1 MHPDQ
6 NGVVEKT
13 GFGRRGSVNIR
24 GMKSSTGEITS
35 APFGAA
41 PDGKPVN
48 LYTLRNASG
57 VEVRLTNY
65 GGIVTSWLV
74 PDRRGKLGD
83 VVLGYDNLE
92 GYLKATPYFGALIGR
107 CGNRIANAR
116 FTLNG
121 VTRQLAA
128 NNGPNT
134 LHGGLRGF
142 DKVVWEAK
150 PLLAADGP
158 ALELRY
164 LSPDGEEGFP
174 GNLRVQAMH
183 TLTRDNGLRLDFT
196 ATTDQDTVV
205 NLTHHSYFNLAGRGD
220 VLGHFAQINADQFTP
235 VDSTL
240 IPTGR
245 LQPVAGTPFDFRQ
258 PTAIGARIEEKDE
271 QLKFGG
277 GYDHNWVPNK
287 APNQLGVVA
296 RVTERTSGRV
306 LEVLSTQ
313 PGVQFYTGN
322 FLDGSITGKGG
333 WVYQRRHAFCLEPQH
348 FPDAINHP
356 NFLSP
361 VLKAGET
368 YRQTIIYRF
377 STD

>member
-1 MHPDQ
+1 M
-6 NGVVEKT
+6 N
-13 GFGRRGSVNIR
+13 
-24 GMKSSTGEITS
+24 SSTAQISS

-41 PDGKPVN
+41 PGGKTAH
-48 LYTLRNASG
+48 LYTLRNPG
-57 VEVRLTNY
+57 GTEVRLTNY

-74 PDRRGKLGD
+74 PDRRGRPGD

-107 CGNRIANAR
+107 CGNRIAKGR
-116 FTLNG
+116 FTVGG
-121 VTRQLAA
+121 VTHQLAL
-128 NNGPNT
+128 NNGPNS

-142 DKVVWEAK
+142 DKVVWDAQSSLT
-150 PLLAADGP
+150 PDGP
-158 ALELRY
+158 AVELTY

-174 GNLRVQAMH
+174 GNLRVKAVY
-183 TLTRDNGLRLDFT
+183 TLARDNGLRLDFT

-205 NLTHHSYFNLAGRGD
+205 NLTHHSYFNLAGQGD
-220 VLGHFAQINADQFTP
+220 VLHHAVQINADRITP
-235 VDSTL
+235 VDNSL

-245 LQPVAGTPFDFRQ
+245 LQDVAGTPFDFRR
-258 PTAIGARIEEKDE
+258 PAAIGARIEENDE

-287 APNQLGVVA
+287 PASQLAVVA

-306 LEVLSTQ
+306 LEVSSTQ
-313 PGVQFYTGN
+313 PGLQFYTGN
-322 FLDGSITGKGG
+322 FLDGTITGKGG
-333 WVYQRRHAFCLEPQH
+333 RVYQRRHGFCLEPQH

-356 NFLSP
+356 NFPTTLLQP
-361 VLKAGET
+361 GQT
-368 YRQTIIYRF
+368 YRHTLIYRF